1 MLTLQEEPVEEVPMS
16 QFILYPEAQEAI
28 PALEPHS
35 VIGLDTE
42 FMRERTYFAELCL
55 VQVAAGTQLTG
66 IDPLLNDDQA
76 PFWNALADREWVVH
90 SARQDLEV
98 IYQTHAVLPATLF
111 DTQVAAGLAGYAP
124 QLGYAGLVKELFAK
138 ELPKTHTRANWAKR
152 PLPDALLEYA
162 AEDVEY
168 LLPIREALAD
178 RLDALGRLD
187 WAMADS
193 ALLLDHSLYDT
204 DVGNAVERVKAARGL
219 RGRRRV
225 AASLL
230 AGWREERAIR
240 INKPRQWILRD
251 NALVEIA
258 TRLPQS
264 VSALKAIPDMPP
276 RVAQRSG
283 SELLALVERSGREET
298 AYRPPPAPDEAQK
311 ALLKKMQ
318 AIVASVAGDLGLAN
332 EVVASRKE
340 LSAVIIRNDRDSRV
354 FQDWRREL
362 IGDELLALL

>member
-1 MLTLQEEPVEEVPMS
+1 MS
-16 QFILYPEAQEAI
+16 QFILYPESQAAI
-28 PALEPHS
+28 PALEPHT
-35 VIGLDTE
+35 VVGLDTE

-55 VQVAAGTQLTG
+55 VQVAAADRLMG

-76 PFWNALADREWVVH
+76 PFWSALADREWVVH

-98 IYQTHAVLPATLF
+98 IHQTHAVLPARLF

-124 QLGYAGLVKELFAK
+124 QLGYAGLVKALFDK
-138 ELPKTHTRANWAKR
+138 ELPKTHTRANWAER
-152 PLPDALLEYA
+152 PLAGALLEYA

-168 LLPIREALAD
+168 LLPIREELAD
-178 RLDALGRLD
+178 KLDGLGRLE
-187 WAMADS
+187 WAVADS
-193 ALLLDHSLYDT
+193 ALLLDRRLYDP
-204 DVGNAVERVKAARGL
+204 DVDNAIERLKGARNL

-230 AGWREERAIR
+230 ARWREERAIR

-251 NALVEIA
+251 NVLLEIA
-258 TRLPQS
+258 ARLPQS
-264 VSALKAIPDMPP
+264 VAALNSIPDMPT

-283 SELLALVERSGREET
+283 AELLALIERSGKEET

-318 AIVASVAGDLGLAN
+318 AVVANVAGDLGLAN

-340 LSAVIIRNDRDSRV
+340 LSAVITRNDRDSRV
-354 FQDWRREL
+354 FRDWRREL